1 MSDFAILQ
9 LRSWFRGAFFCCSL
23 LPILWQLWK
32 PITIIIATL
41 TAVNVKCFWSCDSVR
56 TSFPFFSFFFSIAL
70 GFGFVLFLCMCVVS
84 GCAMLITTRKH
95 FMDLLHWIRE
105 TKNNKES
112 NSSIWNWQKLFWS
125 DRKSLWRRYGSYFCC
140 FSMNPT
146 RASCT
151 ICTSYCRIEIV
162 FIAYIIFNWCGLD
175 KLLLHSHCHLRCYI
189 FMAQWWCLQCFR
201 HRTKSSEGRSHLL
214 FCNDVIFTA
223 TLVLFQFPRLTRSSF
238 FCLPAFTSCTN
249 THTHTYVQRRLA
261 AIVWET
267 FTKPKIKDNELS
279 SMGKNNHFDNRRRS

>member
-1 MSDFAILQ
+1 MCSVCDVWLRDTPVTFVVSWCVFLLFVVADFMAIVKTHNNHNSHADGSECEVLLI
-9 LRSWFRGAFFCCSL
+9 LRFCTYEFS
-23 LPILWQLWK
+23 I
-32 PITIIIATL
+32 
-41 TAVNVKCFWSCDSVR
+41 
-56 TSFPFFSFFFSIAL
+56 FSFFFSIAL

-125 DRKSLWRRYGSYFCC
+125 DRKSLWRRYGSSFCC

-223 TLVLFQFPRLTRSSF
+223 TLVLFQFPRLTRSSL

-249 THTHTYVQRRLA
+249 THTHTRAETVGCDSLRNIHKTENQRQW
-261 AIVWET
+261 IV
-267 FTKPKIKDNELS
+267 FD
-279 SMGKNNHFDNRRRS
+279 GKE